1 MPIFRIILILQ
12 VYCDFTRARHG
23 WNLIAR
29 FSNTDTRHWMLDSGH
44 WWYDRM
50 EAFGETTDPSGNT
63 DMISPLFWLLNGSD
77 FKITRSDDSEHTAL
91 LQTTDNCLGG
101 QTFRSKVTNYGDFRN
116 GTIWPNA
123 RCLGTCKVQYDGQY
137 QITDGFVRASCNGSL
152 QAADKVG
159 FWCEI
164 GWSGSVIM
172 IGGAGGAC
180 GTTHHGIGITT
191 AKEASFSA
199 ENGRAEDDF
208 GNSPWGSSER
218 SYSLNLWIR

>member
-1 MPIFRIILILQ
+1 
-12 VYCDFTRARHG
+12 
-23 WNLIAR
+23 
-29 FSNTDTRHWMLDSGH
+29 MLDSGH
-44 WWYDRM
+44 WWYDRR

-180 GTTHHGIGITT
+180 GTTYHGIGITT
-191 AKEASFSA
+191 AKEASFSE